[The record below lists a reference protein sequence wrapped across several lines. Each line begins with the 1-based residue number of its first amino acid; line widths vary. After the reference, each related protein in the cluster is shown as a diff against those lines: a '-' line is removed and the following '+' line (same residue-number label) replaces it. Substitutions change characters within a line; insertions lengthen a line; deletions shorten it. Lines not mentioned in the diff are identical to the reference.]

1 MEFVAS
7 LPAQMKIRGKD
18 KKRVLKLAV
27 RDWLPKEVL
36 NRKKMGFGVP
46 IDSWLRGE
54 LNQMA
59 HDLLLD
65 QTARTR
71 EILAPRRVEQLL
83 QSHES
88 GIDRGRQLWPL
99 LCLELWFRE
108 IHDSTAWS
116 PLRSGS
122 R

>member
-1 MEFVAS
+1 MEFVAT
-7 LPAQMKIRGKD
+7 LPTQMKIRGRE

-36 NRKKMGFGVP
+36 NRRKMGFGVP

-54 LNQMA
+54 LNEMA
-59 HDLLLD
+59 HDVLLD

-71 EILAPRRVEQLL
+71 EILAPSRVEQLL

-88 GIDRGRQLWPL
+88 GMDRGRQLWPL

-108 IHDSTAWS
+108 VHDSPAWS
-116 PLRSGS
+116 PLGSGS
-122 R
+122 C